1 MNITAKIIADSVNP
15 DGKRLT
21 SWILKYPRFIHAEFM
36 THRAFSRNAA
46 SSRAI
51 PIKKM
56 IEAIVNEAAHPEFW
70 GKNQK
75 GMQSLERLDQVTE
88 SLARMGWL
96 AARED
101 AIKTVDRL
109 VELGVH
115 KQIVNRLI
123 EPWSHITVLATAGD
137 HRNFFGLRAHPD
149 AQPEFQVLAYRM
161 LDAYLKSKPRL
172 LDWGEWHMPFGDK
185 MLATL
190 SEADRL
196 KIATARAARISY
208 LTFDG
213 VEDHEKDFDI
223 FEKLRSSGHWS
234 PFEHS
239 AKAAFALG
247 NLISN
252 FGPGWLQYRKTFHT
266 ESGQYVDLQSIMNS
280 KPNWITLTEEPV
292 DK

>member
-1 MNITAKIIADSVNP
+1 
-15 DGKRLT
+15 
-21 SWILKYPRFIHAEFM
+21 M

-56 IEAIVNEAAHPEFW
+56 IEAINNEPAHPEFW

-75 GMQSLERLDQVTE
+75 GMQSLEMLDDVTR
-88 SLARMGWL
+88 SIAATGWF
-96 AARED
+96 AAREN
-101 AIKTVDRL
+101 AIKIVNGL

-137 HRNFFGLRAHPD
+137 HKNFFGLRAHPD

-161 LDAYLKSKPRL
+161 LHEYLNHSPQL
-172 LDWGEWHMPFGDK
+172 LEWGQWHMPFGDK
-185 MLATL
+185 MGDLP
-190 SEADRL
+190 EADRL
-196 KIATARAARISY
+196 KVAVARAARISY

-213 VEDHEKDFDI
+213 AEDHNKDFEI
-223 FEKLRSSGHWS
+223 FDKLRTSGHWS
-234 PFEHS
+234 PFEHPARAS
-239 AKAAFALG
+239 FALG
-247 NLISN
+247 NLVSN
-252 FGPGWLQYRKTFHT
+252 LGPGWLQFRKTFPS
-266 ESGQYVDLQSIMNS
+266 EKGQSVDLQTIMKT
-280 KPNWITLTEEPV
+280 KPDWIKLTEEPV